1 MRLKTGHTSKYFLI
15 PSCNFCE
22 SMLVGSHITSIVYI
36 TVQFTNMW
44 CPVSGVE
51 MFRETLEKAEAG
63 DNCGVLIKGVKR
75 NEIRR
80 GQILCKP
87 GTCNM
92 HNHVEAQVIF
102 ILCPRLLSYIYGVK
116 SIAVSHC
123 ALCSTVIFFSRHNHP
138 VNIWARCI
146 L

>member
-1 MRLKTGHTSKYFLI
+1 MWSVSVPHCRYVVCGVIFILD
-15 PSCNFCE
+15 
-22 SMLVGSHITSIVYI
+22 IVI
-36 TVQFTNMW
+36 IVA
-44 CPVSGVE
+44 GVE

-87 GTCNM
+87 GTCQM
-92 HNHVEAQVIF
+92 HNNIEAQV
-102 ILCPRLLSYIYGVK
+102 
-116 SIAVSHC
+116 
-123 ALCSTVIFFSRHNHP
+123 TV
-138 VNIWARCI
+138 